1 MREDEVLKREKIERI
16 SSLIFSEILLPFHSV
31 NARALSLSL
40 LCLVLP
46 VSSPI
51 DDVRRE
57 RERVLLLDFDLC
69 VVQRCKDYG
78 VCRD

>member
-1 MREDEVLKREKIERI
+1 MREDEVLKREKIEMI
-16 SSLIFSEILLPFHSV
+16 FSLIFSEILLPFHSV

-57 RERVLLLDFDLC
+57 RDREMGWFGYWILIC
-69 VVQRCKDYG
+69 VSCKDYRS
-78 VCRD
+78 RD

>member
-1 MREDEVLKREKIERI
+1 MREDEVLKREKIEMI
-16 SSLIFSEILLPFHSV
+16 FSLIFSEILLPFHSV
-31 NARALSLSL
+31 NARALSLSLYL

-69 VVQRCKDYG
+69 VVQG
-78 VCRD
+78 L